1 MAWTV
6 ITGTED
12 TLATEMQSFAD
23 ESGTSSIDGFDITSH
38 KDNQI
43 VALVEY
49 TEA

>member
-12 TLATEMQSFAD
+12 DLDSAMHTFAD
-23 ESGTSSIDGFDITSH
+23 DSGTSSIDSFDITSH
-38 KDNQI
+38 KDNQL

-49 TEA
+49 TPA